1 MKKILLFQFR
11 TDASLAHEVKCITEK
26 MGISR
31 DQLDVY
37 NTLEPGI
44 VLPTVDDLDN
54 YAGVIT
60 GASGQ
65 FFISNWPDEIRIPI
79 EHTLPLFLEIVRRDM
94 PMLAICFGHQIIAK
108 LLGGEVKR
116 DSAQS
121 ETGTLT
127 VTLNEAGR
135 AAAIFKDIP
144 EKFNVVLA
152 HKDSVIKLPTGAK
165 LLAYS
170 QRCRIQAYQIG
181 KNIFATQF
189 HAELNLDDMVWRL
202 QLYPDYL
209 KEKTL
214 QQLRSQYQEIT
225 FAQKI
230 LENFKNMTIF

>member
-1 MKKILLFQFR
+1 MKKILLLQFR
-11 TDASLAHEVKCITEK
+11 TDSSLAHEVKCITEK
-26 MGISR
+26 LGVER
-31 DQLDVY
+31 EQLDIY
-37 NTLEPGI
+37 NTLDPSVILPKPG
-44 VLPTVDDLDN
+44 DLTR
-54 YAGVIT
+54 YSGVIT

-79 EHTLPLFLEIVRRDM
+79 ERTLPLFLEIVRRDM

-108 LLGGEVKR
+108 LLGGEVER

-127 VTLNEAGR
+127 VRLNEAGR

-230 LENFKNMTIF
+230 LENFKNMTVF